1 MDYIPTSREVD
12 NALDIEVDDLCDAFF
27 NSLYFNTFENECL
40 FKSVELRE
48 GVNSVADYSSDIIS
62 TGSTEY

>member
-1 MDYIPTSREVD
+1 MDCIPTSREVD
-12 NALDIEVDDLCDAFF
+12 NALDIEVDNLCDAFF

-48 GVNSVADYSSDIIS
+48 GVN
-62 TGSTEY
+62 